1 MYAMNEGAS
10 MTEWLPRIRVP
21 PNQRTI
27 AIIMDPRSSLTGC
40 ALDWRIATL
49 LSLERMDSVTFSN
62 LEVIFFSARNALM
75 MRSPPRVSSTWLI
88 VSLQYFW
95 ASADWALSWRPIA
108 LMIQIMTGAKIITNR
123 VSSQDILKRTIR

>member
-75 MRSPPRVSSTWLI
+75 
-88 VSLQYFW
+88 
-95 ASADWALSWRPIA
+95 
-108 LMIQIMTGAKIITNR
+108 IQIMTGAKIITNR